1 MKENKMAENFIPFAI
16 PAIEQEEKDAVINVL
31 NSGWITTGKV
41 TLEFENEFAK
51 KLNVPYTLAVNSAT
65 SGLILALEACK
76 IGPGDKVLTTPY
88 TFISTATSCL
98 HLGAEVVYADIEKDS
113 FNIDPEKI
121 EEQLAKDS
129 SIKAIIPV
137 HIAGNICDMKKI
149 CEIAKKYEVYVIED
163 AAHAF
168 PAKSVDGWAGTFGDM
183 GVFSFYATKTIT
195 TAEGGM
201 VVTSNPELAKRM
213 TTMRLHGIDR
223 NVWDRYTS
231 KKASW
236 QYDVVDAGFKF
247 NLPDILS
254 AIGIEQLKKAD
265 FFLEKRKR
273 IVEKYNQEF
282 SKYDFFILPPDSDGN
297 AWHLYLLGLN
307 LSKLKIDR
315 DEFGNLL
322 QESGI
327 GISMHFIPHY
337 KFSLWKGRTDLSEKY
352 FPNAEEHFLRTI
364 SLPLWPGMTET
375 MVQKVIDTVVK
386 IGIENARIN

>member
-1 MKENKMAENFIPFAI
+1 MAENFIPFAI

-41 TLEFENEFAK
+41 TLEFETEFAK
-51 KLNVPYTLAVNSAT
+51 KLNVPYALAVNSAT

-98 HLGAEVVYADIEKDS
+98 HLGAEVVYADIEKNS

>member
-1 MKENKMAENFIPFAI
+1 MAENFIPFAI

-41 TLEFENEFAK
+41 TLEFETEFAK
-51 KLNVPYTLAVNSAT
+51 KLNVPYALAVNSAT

-98 HLGAEVVYADIEKDS
+98 HLGAEVVYADIEKNS

-121 EEQLAKDS
+121 EEKLKNDS
-129 SIKAIIPV
+129 SIKVIIPV
-137 HIAGNICDMKKI
+137 HIAGNICNMKKI
-149 CEIAKKYEVYVIED
+149 CEIAKKYDVYVIED
-163 AAHAF
+163 SAHAF
-168 PAKSVDGWAGTFGDM
+168 PAKSKDGWAGTFGDI

-201 VVTSNPELAKRM
+201 VVTSNPELAQRM